1 MKNKLKIGIIGAG
14 LNTKAKHIP
23 GFQSIDGVQVVAVS
37 NRTKESGEKV
47 AKEFNIPKVYESWP
61 DLIDDSEIDAV
72 CIGTWPYMHYPI
84 TMAAFNAGKHV
95 LTEAR
100 MAMNA
105 AEANAML
112 EVSRAYPELV
122 AQIVPSPFTF
132 GIDKTIKKLISEGY
146 VGNILSVQLTSH
158 TGGFIDKKSLMQ
170 WRLDRDLTGY
180 NVMLMGIWYEALI
193 RWIGPASSVTA
204 VGKVNVN
211 QRKDL
216 EGNTHFIDIPDHLE
230 VICQF
235 PQGAIG
241 HLRFTTVTGH
251 APGDQIWIY
260 GSEGTIR
267 IDTQG
272 VLSPDDLNLDAVTI
286 FGGTKDDEGLQL
298 IEVSKEDRGYW
309 RVEEEFIA
317 AIRGQEQVLHT
328 TFSDG
333 VKYMEYTEAVHR
345 SIQESKTIYL
355 PL

>member
-1 MKNKLKIGIIGAG
+1 MNKKLKIGIIGAG
-14 LNTKAKHIP
+14 LNTRVKHIP
-23 GFQSIDGVQVVAVS
+23 GLQAIDGVQVVAVS

-47 AKEFNIPKVYESWP
+47 AEEFNIPKVYESWP
-61 DLIDDSEIDAV
+61 DLIDDGEIDAV
-72 CIGTWPYMHYPI
+72 CIGTWPYMHYPM

-132 GIDKTIKKLISEGY
+132 GIDKTIKRLISERY
-146 VGNILSVQLTSH
+146 VGDILSVQLTSH
-158 TGGFIDKKSLMQ
+158 TGGFIDKESLMQ
-170 WRLDRDLTGY
+170 WRLDRDLSGY
-180 NVMLMGIWYEALI
+180 NVMLMGIWYEALV
-193 RWIGPASSVTA
+193 RWIGHASSVTA
-204 VGKVNVN
+204 VGKVNVK
-211 QRKDL
+211 QRKDS

-235 PQGAIG
+235 PPGAIG
-241 HLRFTTVTGH
+241 HLRFSTVTGH
-251 APGDQIWIY
+251 APEDQIWIY
-260 GSEGTIR
+260 GTDGTIR

-272 VLSPDDLNLDAVTI
+272 VLTPNNLDLDAVTI
-286 FGGTKDDEGLQL
+286 FGGTKDDEELQP

-309 RVEEEFIA
+309 RVEEEFIG
-317 AIRGQEQVLHT
+317 AIRGNEPVVHT
-328 TFSDG
+328 TFADG
-333 VKYMEYTEAVHR
+333 VKYMEYTEAVYR
-345 SIQESKTIYL
+345 SIQESKTIHL

>member
-1 MKNKLKIGIIGAG
+1 LKKKLKIGIIGAG
-14 LNTKAKHIP
+14 LNTRVKHIP
-23 GFQSIDGVQVVAVS
+23 GFQAIDGVQVVAVS
-37 NRTKESGEKV
+37 NRSKESGKKV
-47 AKEFNIPKVYESWP
+47 ANEFNIPKVYESWP
-61 DLIDDSEIDAV
+61 DLIDDGDIDAV
-72 CIGTWPYMHYPI
+72 CIGTWPYMHYPM

-132 GIDKTIKKLISEGY
+132 GIDKTIKRLISEGY
-146 VGNILSVQLTSH
+146 LGDILSIQLTSH
-158 TGGFIDKKSLMQ
+158 TGGFIDTEAPMH
-170 WRLDRDLTGY
+170 WRLDRDFSGY
-180 NVMLMGIWYEALI
+180 NIMLMGIWYEALV

-204 VGKVNVN
+204 VGQVNVKR
-211 QRKDL
+211 RKDAN
-216 EGNTHFIDIPDHLE
+216 GNINFIDIPDHLE
-230 VICQF
+230 VICKF
-235 PQGAIG
+235 PPGAIG

-272 VLSPDDLNLDAVTI
+272 VLSPDELNLDAVKI
-286 FGGTKDDEGLQL
+286 YGGTKDDDEMYP
-298 IEVSKEDRGYW
+298 IEVTKEEKGYW
-309 RVEEEFIA
+309 RVEEEFIG
-317 AIRGQEQVLHT
+317 AIRGKEHVVHT

-333 VKYMEYTEAVHR
+333 VKYMEYTEAVSR
-345 SIQESKTIYL
+345 SIQEQKTINL